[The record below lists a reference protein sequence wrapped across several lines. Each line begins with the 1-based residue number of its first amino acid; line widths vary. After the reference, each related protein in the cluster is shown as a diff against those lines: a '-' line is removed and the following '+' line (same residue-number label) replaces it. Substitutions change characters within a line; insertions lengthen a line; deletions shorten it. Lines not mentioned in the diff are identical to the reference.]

1 MPTKKIDPKTQK
13 IIAFYLSLYWEKA
26 DKIFQI
32 TNEKDLGTHIKRNE
46 EKEDLETTI
55 SGILSKAESLLP
67 PNDYKGFLKTIKIK
81 PKEAESRISEY
92 NRMKEGA
99 KRPISEITILH
110 TNTNKTEG
118 IILVY
123 GSKEKKTISPYI
135 AIEYAEESRL
145 QGLIAQALEKVNHD
159 RELLEKIE
167 KEISFRGR
175 GVKKQ

>member
-1 MPTKKIDPKTQK
+1 MTTKKIDPKTQK
-13 IIAFYLSLYWEKA
+13 IIDFYLSLYREKRGE
-26 DKIFQI
+26 IFQI
-32 TNEKDLGTHIKRNE
+32 LSEKDLETYNKRYEE
-46 EKEDLETTI
+46 EKDLETTI
-55 SGILSKAESLLP
+55 SGILSKAESLLA

-92 NRMKEGA
+92 NRMREGV
-99 KRPISEITILH
+99 KNPISEITIMYSK
-110 TNTNKTEG
+110 KTEG

-135 AIEYAEESRL
+135 AIEYVEESRL
-145 QGLIAQALEKVNHD
+145 QGLVAQALEKVNHD